1 MAAGIDL
8 HPTRPMSFEPLD
20 TGPDQDVG
28 RLLVTCEDRPGICAA
43 ICGYLAG
50 HGANI
55 TNLQQYTTDP
65 SGGRLFVRVEFLLPG
80 LDERE
85 PGGQRG
91 VPAAGRLARDGL
103 AAGPGGGHQAAG
115 DHGVQGRPRAAGA
128 ALAAQGRR
136 PARRDRHGD
145 LQPRGP
151 APAGGDL
158 GHPVPLRAGDAGD
171 QAGGRGGSSSTCC
184 AGRSTRSCW
193 PATCRC
199 SRRRSSAAFPMPGD
213 QHPPQLPAGVRRRR
227 PVPEGG
233 RARGQADRGDG
244 ALRDR
249 GPGRRADHR
258 AGRRP
263 HRPPRQSVADL
274 RRAGRYVERAVLARA
289 VGWHVEDRVIVHG
302 NKTIVFN

>member
-28 RLLVTCEDRPGICAA
+28 RLLMTCEDRPGICAA

-85 PGGQRG
+85 PE
-91 VPAAGRLARDGL
+91 VSAGFLPLADSLGMDWRLARAVATKRL
-103 AAGPGGGHQAAG
+103 AIMVSKADHALQELLWRRKAG
-115 DHGVQGRPRAAGA
+115 DLHAEIAMVISNHEDLRPLVETWGIPYHNVPVTPQTSRRPR
-128 ALAAQGRR
+128 R
-136 PARRDRHGD
+136 
-145 LQPRGP
+145 
-151 APAGGDL
+151 
-158 GHPVPLRAGDAGD
+158 
-171 QAGGRGGSSSTCC
+171 SSSTCC
-184 AGRSTRSCW
+184 GGRSTRSCW

-199 SRRRSSAAFPMPGD
+199 SRRRSWPRSRAGD
-213 QHPPQLPAGVRRRR
+213 QHPPQLPAGLRRRR
-227 PVPEGG
+227 PVREGG
-233 RARGQADRGDG
+233 RARGQADRGDR
-244 ALRDR
+244 ALRYR
-249 GPGRRADHR
+249 RAGRRADHR
-258 AGRRP
+258 AGRGP
-263 HRPPRQSVADL
+263 HRPPPVGGRPAP
-274 RRAGRYVERAVLARA
+274 RRAGTSSGRCSPVRSAGMWRTVC
-289 VGWHVEDRVIVHG
+289 IVHG